1 MTKTK
6 SLTFNLNKYKK
17 TMKSSDQLL
26 KELDLLIE
34 ADFKK
39 AKAELEQLKNSPSVF
54 TIFTLEENNVNETF
68 EQIYSI
74 FASDEEHVEYP
85 NYAKSTI
92 A

>member
-6 SLTFNLNKYKK
+6 SLTFKLNLNQLN
-17 TMKSSDQLL
+17 MKSSDQLL

-34 ADFKK
+34 ADFQK
-39 AKAELEQLKNSPSVF
+39 AKAELELLKNSPSVF

-68 EQIYSI
+68 NQINSI
-74 FASDEEHVEYP
+74 FAIDEYLHD
-85 NYAKSTI
+85 NAKSTI

>member
-1 MTKTK
+1 
-6 SLTFNLNKYKK
+6 
-17 TMKSSDQLL
+17 MKSSDQLL
-26 KELDLLIE
+26 KELDMLIE
-34 ADFKK
+34 ADFQK
-39 AKAELEQLKNSPSVF
+39 AKAELELLKNSPSVF

-74 FASDEEHVEYP
+74 FASDEEHVKYP